1 MWKTLLIQRQH
12 CPIMVA
18 CVGARNGLCCPATCP
33 HWGSPSA
40 LVFLCRVSCTLCQC
54 LIERSQCQKTL
65 PGLAEPHLALF
76 LQCISISHDISH
88 TDTQTHLCRL
98 GLTGVRTELEFPCCS
113 VGGGGGAVSLFSR
126 LSYLAGSF
134 SWKGKRF
141 HQNGRVYYISETE
154 FRWRRVPFRPGFP
167 L

>member
-18 CVGARNGLCCPATCP
+18 CVGARNALCCPATCP

-113 VGGGGGAVSLFSR
+113 VGGGGEQFPCFPVYPTWQDLFHGKGNDSTKMD
-126 LSYLAGSF
+126 GS
-134 SWKGKRF
+134 
-141 HQNGRVYYISETE
+141 IT
-154 FRWRRVPFRPGFP
+154 
-167 L
+167 